1 MPLEILL
8 IFVVAG
14 ISGIAL
20 LLHLLGLSRGAVFD
34 DEDAARAAW
43 MRAFPDAG
51 PDRIILSSDR
61 RAALVCTDSGTG
73 VAWCLGA
80 DTVAR
85 PLAGANLR
93 ATEAGLRILFDDPA
107 LAPLTIALSA
117 PDRAAWQNKVR
128 FA

>member
-14 ISGIAL
+14 IAGIAL
-20 LLHLLGLSRGAVFD
+20 LLHFLGLSRGAVFA

-43 MRAFPDAG
+43 LREFPYETPG
-51 PDRIILSSDR
+51 RITLSSDR
-61 RAALVCTDSGTG
+61 RAALLCTHGGTG

-85 PLAGANLR
+85 PLVGADLR
-93 ATEAGLRILFDDPA
+93 ATEAGLRILFHDPA

-117 PDRAAWQNKVR
+117 PDRAVWRAKAS
-128 FA
+128 FS

>member
-14 ISGIAL
+14 IAGIAL
-20 LLHLLGLSRGAVFD
+20 LLHLLGLSRGAVFA

-43 MRAFPDAG
+43 LREFPYETPG
-51 PDRIILSSDR
+51 RITLSSDR
-61 RAALVCTDSGTG
+61 RAALVCTDRGTG

-85 PLAGANLR
+85 PLAGADLR
-93 ATEAGLRILFDDPA
+93 ATEAGLRILFHDPA

-117 PDRAAWQNKVR
+117 PDRAAWQAKAS
-128 FA
+128 FS